1 MTPDA
6 LVSTWCWQKSC
17 PLLSTTGKTSKMP
30 NTNAEKF
37 LLTYYYNRQGAKW
50 LGAELG
56 NKKAV
61 NLLQDLLLSLAALV
75 AAGIQFLWLVRRIV
89 KPELELTVN

>member
-1 MTPDA
+1 
-6 LVSTWCWQKSC
+6 
-17 PLLSTTGKTSKMP
+17 MP
-30 NTNAEKF
+30 NTNAGNSS
-37 LLTYYYNRQGAKW
+37 LTYYYNRQGAKW
-50 LGAELG
+50 PGAEPD

-89 KPELELTVN
+89 EPELELTVN

>member
-1 MTPDA
+1 M
-6 LVSTWCWQKSC
+6 QE
-17 PLLSTTGKTSKMP
+17 
-30 NTNAEKF
+30 NAS
-37 LLTYYYNRQGAKW
+37 LTYYYNRQGAKW
-50 LGAELG
+50 PGAEPD

-89 KPELELTVN
+89 EPELELTVN

>member
-1 MTPDA
+1 M
-6 LVSTWCWQKSC
+6 QKN
-17 PLLSTTGKTSKMP
+17 PP
-30 NTNAEKF
+30 
-37 LLTYYYNRQGAKW
+37 LTYYYSRHGSKW
-50 LGAELG
+50 LEAEPD

-75 AAGIQFLWLVRRIV
+75 AAGIQFLWIVRRFV

>member
-1 MTPDA
+1 
-6 LVSTWCWQKSC
+6 
-17 PLLSTTGKTSKMP
+17 MP
-30 NTNAEKF
+30 NTRAENS
-37 LLTYYYNRQGAKW
+37 LLACCYNRQGAKW
-50 LGAELG
+50 PGAEPD

-89 KPELELTVN
+89 EPELELTVN